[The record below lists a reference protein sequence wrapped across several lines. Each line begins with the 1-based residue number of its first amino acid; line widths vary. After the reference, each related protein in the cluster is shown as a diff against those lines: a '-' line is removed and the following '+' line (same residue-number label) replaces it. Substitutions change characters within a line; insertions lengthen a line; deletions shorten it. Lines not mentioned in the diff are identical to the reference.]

1 MSTFRKI
8 EFDTNLFKGYT
19 MWIDIAI
26 YKNNKTILDD
36 AKEHLISFLKTFN
49 LITLYNYASTMQLV
63 LPLYE
68 DTNDILEKTSDKDTI
83 YIYELI

>member
-19 MWIDIAI
+19 MWIDMAMH
-26 YKNNKTILDD
+26 KNNKTILDD

-49 LITLYNYASTMQLV
+49 LITLYNYASAMQLV